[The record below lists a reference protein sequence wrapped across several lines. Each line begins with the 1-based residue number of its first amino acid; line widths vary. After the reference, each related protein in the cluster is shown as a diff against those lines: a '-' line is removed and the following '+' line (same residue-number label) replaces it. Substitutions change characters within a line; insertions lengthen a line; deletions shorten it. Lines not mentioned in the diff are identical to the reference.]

1 MLEWNKLL
9 NPKRFSHYHGRTKAE
24 GAPAAPDYAIEQFR
38 VPAERDHDRI
48 LFSTPLRRMGD
59 KTQVFPLD
67 SIESIHNRLTHSHE
81 VANLAR
87 SVGLE
92 IAVTRTNLMPENAIR
107 VLPAMLAAAGL
118 AHDIGNPPFGHQG
131 EKAIRSW
138 FKRNHC
144 KLFEPSCS
152 ASDEVARDVK
162 KLQAQHKNDF
172 LRFEG
177 NAQTLRILTKLQVI
191 GDDLGLNLTFGTL
204 GSLMKYIA
212 ASDQSPKDI
221 QAYKKVGYFAS
232 EAQVAEAIRT
242 ETGLSHSVRHP
253 LALIIEACDDIAYSV
268 IDAEDSVKK
277 SLVSFN
283 DLLAWLDSYRRKHK
297 EEDEALTYICKVC
310 KWEYDVLAMQEILPS
325 ELNDVATQKFRVHAI
340 HIMIAAI
347 SKAFRDGYESIMNG
361 QFDGE
366 LLATS
371 RAANLCKA
379 LKDFNQKH
387 AFAHRTVLEIELDGY
402 NLINELMD
410 FFWAGITEREKY
422 SVPGSR
428 RNTPFA
434 AYVYSRIS
442 RNYRR
447 VFEDN
452 VFQYRGPQFLPVR
465 YREMQLLTDMIS
477 GMTDRFCIDLH
488 RDLWRHHR
496 EMKPL

>member
-1 MLEWNKLL
+1 MLDWSKLL
-9 NPKRFSHYHGRTKAE
+9 NPTRFSQYHGRKKAE
-24 GAPAAPDYAIEQFR
+24 GAPEAPDYAIEQFR

-92 IAVTRTNLMPENAIR
+92 IAVTLTKLLPADGIR
-107 VLPAMLAAAGL
+107 ILPAMLAAAGL

-131 EKAIRSW
+131 EEAIRSW

-152 ASDEVARDVK
+152 ASEEVAHDIGQLK
-162 KLQAQHKNDF
+162 TQHKNDF
-172 LRFEG
+172 LNFEG

-204 GSLMKYIA
+204 GSLMKYVA
-212 ASDQSPKDI
+212 ASDQINKGI
-221 QAYKKVGYFAS
+221 QAFKKVGYFAS

-242 ETGLSHSVRHP
+242 ETGLNHSVRHP
-253 LALIIEACDDIAYSV
+253 LALIMEACDDIAYSV

-277 SLVSFN
+277 SLVSYN
-283 DLLAWLDSYRRKHK
+283 DLLAWLDNYRRKHA

-310 KWEYDVLAMQEILPS
+310 KWEYDVLAAQEILAS

-340 HIMIAAI
+340 HTLIAAI
-347 SKAFRDGYESIMNG
+347 AKAFRDDYELIMNG
-361 QFDGE
+361 KFDGE
-366 LLATS
+366 LLVTS
-371 RAANLCKA
+371 RAANLCRA
-379 LKDFNQKH
+379 LKDFNRQH
-387 AFAHRTVLEIELDGY
+387 AFAHRTVLEIELDGC

-410 FFWAGITEREKY
+410 FFWVGITEREKY
-422 SVPGSR
+422 SVPDSR

-452 VFQYRGPQFLPVR
+452 IFQYRPLQVLPIR

-477 GMTDRFCIDLH
+477 GMTDKFCIDLH
-488 RDLWRHHR
+488 GDLSRHHR